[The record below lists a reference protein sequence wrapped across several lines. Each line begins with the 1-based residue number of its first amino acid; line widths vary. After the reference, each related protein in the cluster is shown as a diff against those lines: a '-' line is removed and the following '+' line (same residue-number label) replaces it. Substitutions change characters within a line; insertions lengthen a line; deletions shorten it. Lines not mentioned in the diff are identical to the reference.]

1 MSISNNLKALRA
13 QRGLTQGQLAEMASI
28 ELTQV
33 SRIERAASEPKLETI
48 KKLAIA
54 LQCTTDELIMDAGH
68 ERGDPKYIK
77 VILKR
82 INNLTPLKRFVLID
96 MLQSYLN
103 QNEVQEPSI
112 REQFG
117 HNLTETDYTVAID
130 ENYRTEL
137 ANEEELVASLSNDIE
152 SERIL
157 RERK

>member
-1 MSISNNLKALRA
+1 
-13 QRGLTQGQLAEMASI
+13 
-28 ELTQV
+28 
-33 SRIERAASEPKLETI
+33 
-48 KKLAIA
+48 
-54 LQCTTDELIMDAGH
+54 
-68 ERGDPKYIK
+68 
-77 VILKR
+77 
-82 INNLTPLKRFVLID
+82 

-152 SERIL
+152 SERVL